1 VSCSNRDLRRAPAQ
15 HDIGVG
21 YSVRVRDT
29 YGEEEYTLV
38 RRGES
43 DVSRG
48 LVSVESPLGSALLG
62 RRLSDSITVRTPD
75 GVRLPTIVEVAAPA
89 GWLSQARTCSS
100 THDHNACTEEN
111 GGEGGAMGGTPQ
123 WMSAPTR
130 LVPSDG
136 AQPTSGQAVLM
147 ASALFLDDREHGGQI
162 ARAETPG

>member
-1 VSCSNRDLRRAPAQ
+1 VSCTNRGLRRAPAQ

-21 YSVRVRDT
+21 YRVRVRDT

-43 DVSRG
+43 DVFRG
-48 LVSVESPLGSALLG
+48 LVSMESPVGNALLG
-62 RRLSDSITVRTPD
+62 QRLGDGITVRTPG
-75 GVRLPTIVEVAAPA
+75 GVRLLTIVEVAAPA
-89 GWLSQARTCSS
+89 GLLSQARTCSS
-100 THDHNACTEEN
+100 THDHNASTEEN
-111 GGEGGAMGGTPQ
+111 GGEGGAVRGTPQ
-123 WMSAPTR
+123 WMSASTR

-136 AQPTSGQAVLM
+136 AQPTSGQAVLT